1 MDVRKKLLL
10 NGVLI
15 SSLIYFVVGSS
26 SAQAADTYVGKRCRV
41 CHIAETKAW
50 EQTKMAKAFEL
61 LKPGVRAD
69 VKKAHKLDPTKD
81 YTKDATCLPCHTTGY
96 GKGGF
101 QSLEATPDLAGVTCE
116 VCHGA
121 GGEYTKPT
129 LMSLTNK
136 EYKRADVVAAGLI
149 IPDAKTC
156 QTCHNEKSPFY
167 QPFDFEKRKAQ
178 GVHQI
183 SELKYKH

>member
-1 MDVRKKLLL
+1 MDVQKKLSLYGFL
-10 NGVLI
+10 F
-15 SSLIYFVVGSS
+15 SSLVNLAAGGGS
-26 SAQAADTYVGKRCRV
+26 ALAADTYVGKRCRI

-50 EQTKMAKAFEL
+50 ELTKMARAFEL
-61 LKPGVRAD
+61 LKPGVAAD
-69 VKKAHKLDPTKD
+69 AKKTHKLDPTKD
-81 YTKDATCLPCHTTGY
+81 YTQDAACLPCHTTGY
-96 GKGGF
+96 GNGGF

-136 EYKRADVVAAGLI
+136 EFKRADVVAAGLI
-149 IPDAKTC
+149 MPDVKTC

-167 QPFDFEKRKAQ
+167 KPFDFEKRKAQ
-178 GVHQI
+178 GVHK
-183 SELKYKH
+183 SFEMKFKH